1 MIHFLVILELI
12 KVWWKHLLLFHVCS
26 GALLLK
32 VLKECYAYIL
42 SIVSMSLCPTF
53 AISWFFVAVVVMF
66 FSIPK
71 VLPTA
76 GRREDLSRGRQ
87 EYVQFSYNQF
97 CYQMRVPV
105 PDGPNK
111 SKCLSLEQ
119 RNIFCRAKQGDQ
131 VACAQKTP

>member
-1 MIHFLVILELI
+1 MIHFLVILKLI
-12 KVWWKHLLLFHVCS
+12 KVWWKRLLLFHVCS

-32 VLKECYAYIL
+32 VLKECYTYIL
-42 SIVSMSLCPTF
+42 SIVSMSLCPTV

-66 FSIPK
+66 FSM
-71 VLPTA
+71 PTA

-97 CYQMRVPV
+97 CYRMRVPV